1 MHVFPYS
8 RRSGTPA
15 AERQDQVP
23 EPVKKDRVHRMQA
36 LAARKAEEFHRQFIG
51 QTMRVL
57 FETTTDGITDG
68 LTDNYI
74 RVYTDD
80 SVEDGEIYEVR
91 LEQLHQDG
99 IFGHVVVPNK

>member
-1 MHVFPYS
+1 
-8 RRSGTPA
+8 
-15 AERQDQVP
+15 
-23 EPVKKDRVHRMQA
+23 
-36 LAARKAEEFHRQFIG
+36 
-51 QTMRVL
+51 MRVL

-99 IFGHVVVPNK
+99 VFGHVVVPNK